1 MKNRPIP
8 VIIVAVLFILVG
20 CIGFVY
26 HIQELFTPDYKLY
39 QIILIL
45 LLRIAA
51 LVIGILL
58 LNRINLARWL
68 AVAWLAVHVVISA
81 FNSTSEMIMH
91 AVLLIIISV
100 LLFLPVS
107 NSYFKKR
114 TNIKQDCCTR

>member
-8 VIIVAVLFILVG
+8 VVIVAVLFILVG

-26 HIQELFTPDYKLY
+26 HIQELFTSDYKLY

-107 NSYFKKR
+107 NSYFKKER
-114 TNIKQDCCTR
+114 T